1 MAAVVAF
8 GLWLA
13 PEFTAMGAWTRVWWL
28 AGLVGGG
35 ALAYALAMLALGFR
49 LRDFREH

>member
-1 MAAVVAF
+1 
-8 GLWLA
+8 
-13 PEFTAMGAWTRVWWL
+13 MGAWMRVWWL

-49 LRDFREH
+49 PRDFREH